1 MLYTDHKPLR
11 YLLGP
16 NKGIPVLAASRLQRW
31 AILLSGYEYD
41 ITYCSSK
48 QNANVDCLSR
58 LPVSSRDV
66 SSNTREATKMN
77 ESQIDCLPVSA
88 SEIAKATMYDRVLS
102 RVLHFV
108 LYGWP
113 NRNSLSPELLSFYDK
128 RDESSVE
135 GKFFSGVCM

>member
-1 MLYTDHKPLR
+1 MLYTGHKPLR
-11 YLLGP
+11 YLLGLS
-16 NKGIPVLAASRLQRW
+16 KGIPVLAASRLQRW

-41 ITYCSSK
+41 ITYRSSK
-48 QNANVDCLSR
+48 QNADVECLSR

-102 RVLHFV
+102 KVLHFV
-108 LYGWP
+108 LYGLP
-113 NRNSLSPELLSFYDK
+113 DRNSLSPELLSFYNK
-128 RDESSVE
+128 GTNCRLKA
-135 GKFFSGVCM
+135 KFFSGVCV